1 MIVKAVQSG
10 RRTRLTVVPPCASV
24 DVQEWADDLP
34 QPIRPARQ
42 HRPRSEDEDEG
53 GDERSGKEEVEEGG
67 LDFLA
72 LPIDRFES
80 DYLSLYRQ
88 PPFQPRRAKVGGAAR
103 HR

>member
-1 MIVKAVQSG
+1 MCV
-10 RRTRLTVVPPCASV
+10 SV
-24 DVQEWADDLP
+24 DIQEWSDDLP

-53 GDERSGKEEVEEGG
+53 GYERSGKEEVEDG